1 MIVKMF
7 SAAPPGQS
15 ALFRKLPR
23 LPAAAAKLQNNCK
36 I

>member
-7 SAAPPGQS
+7 SALPGQS

>member
-7 SAAPPGQS
+7 SALPG
-15 ALFRKLPR
+15 AVGVFRKLPR